1 MNSIMKLIS
10 PLFLI
15 CSLLP
20 TGSFGSVAEKTLEPI
35 QVKVSMENPN
45 NHYFHVEMEC
55 KGLDLDTCHFVM
67 PAWTPGYYWILNLSG
82 NVTNFSASDIEG
94 NELNYTKSD
103 KNTWDI
109 YAANSGPI
117 NISYDVF
124 ALKASVA
131 EPFLDDGRA
140 FISPTGIF
148 MYPKGKKECP
158 VMVEIIPP
166 ENWKQ
171 INTGLQKVENQVNT
185 FFASNF
191 DVLYD
196 SPVLIGNQE
205 NWSFEVDGIPYIL
218 AKENLASL
226 DVSTYIDDLKK
237 IISSATGIIDDVPY
251 NHYTFIEMQK
261 GYGGLE
267 HSNSMVVFSNAI
279 TDVTK
284 SEGYKGW
291 LSFIAHEFFHLYNIK
306 TIRPIVLSPFDYTK
320 ENLTN
325 MLWVA
330 EGFTV
335 YYEYLI
341 LNRAGLMSRQETLDA
356 LSNVIA
362 KFENAPGR
370 AHTSATQSSFDT
382 WLNFFNHNNHTQN
395 TVISY
400 YDIGCALGMLIDL
413 KIRHETNNKKSLDD
427 VMRTLYYDFHKQKN
441 RGYTDQEFREVCEN
455 IAGCSL
461 EEIFQYA
468 ETTEP
473 MDYQKYL
480 DYAGIEMNLE
490 PEKELS
496 FGLNV
501 RGNNDNL
508 IITDINRGSPAWKR
522 GLSINDKI
530 ISINDELPNDI
541 QIGILKH
548 PKKESSLKI
557 KVERRTGTKEFKIE
571 TFVKESRDFKMAPIE
586 SSTSKLLGI
595 LNSWIIK

>member
-1 MNSIMKLIS
+1 MLRCNVPYLIWIHAIFS
-10 PLFLI
+10 
-15 CSLLP
+15 
-20 TGSFGSVAEKTLEPI
+20 
-35 QVKVSMENPN
+35 
-45 NHYFHVEMEC
+45 
-55 KGLDLDTCHFVM
+55 M
-67 PAWTPGYYWILNLSG
+67 PAWTPGYYWVLDLSK
-82 NVTNFSASDIEG
+82 NVVNFSAIDNAG
-94 NELNYTKSD
+94 NILAHKKTD
-103 KNTWDI
+103 KDTWKVS
-109 YAANSGPI
+109 AANKDTI

-124 ALKASVA
+124 AWQVSVA

-140 FISPTGIF
+140 FISPTSIF
-148 MYPKGKKECP
+148 MYPKGKKDLP
-158 VMVEIIPP
+158 VHVKVIPQG
-166 ENWKQ
+166 NWEH
-171 INTGLQKVENQVNT
+171 INTGLQKVMNVENT
-185 FFASNF
+185 YFASNY

-196 SPVLIGNQE
+196 SPILVGNQE
-205 NWSFEVDGIPYIL
+205 NWSFEVDGIPYVL
-218 AKENLASL
+218 AKEDVASL

-237 IISSATGIIDDVPY
+237 IIKSTTSLIGDIPY
-251 NHYTFIEMQK
+251 ERYVFLEMQK

-267 HSNSMVVFSNAI
+267 HSNSMAVFSNAA

-284 SEGYKGW
+284 SEEYKGW
-291 LSFIAHEFFHLYNIK
+291 LAFIAHEFFHLYNVK
-306 TIRPIVLSPFDYTK
+306 TIRPIALGPFDYTK
-320 ENLTN
+320 ENFTN

-341 LNRAGLMSRQETLDA
+341 LNRAGLMSRKETLDA

-400 YDIGCALGMLIDL
+400 YDIGCTLGMLLDL
-413 KIRHETNNKKSLDD
+413 KIRHETNNSRSLDD

-461 EEIFQYA
+461 DEIFHYA
-468 ETTEP
+468 ETTDP
-473 MDYQKYL
+473 MDYKKYL
-480 DYAGIEMNLE
+480 DYAGIEINLE

-508 IITDINRGSPAWKR
+508 QISNIDRASPAWNS

-530 ISINDELPNDI
+530 ISINDEFPNDI
-541 QIGILKH
+541 RIGNLEY
-548 PKKESSLKI
+548 PTEESSIKI

-571 TFVKESRDFKMAPIE
+571 TFLKESRDFKMNPME
-586 SSTSKLLGI
+586 SSTSKQLAI